1 MKKKYISI
9 TVLMFSLSV
18 SFAQNQQL
26 YYDGENDKCY
36 IPDAEVLFS
45 NLEIFT
51 VEVWLKPFDIS
62 NSPIFIGSSSNE
74 ILFGIDNNY
83 KDVCIST
90 NFINGNTFV
99 KSFNYAFTDVGV
111 WHHIAYVRS
120 GTGSGHGKIYIDG
133 VDKTSPYYNTTG
145 VSIPMTGD
153 LELGISLTSF
163 ELNGSMDEL
172 RIWNVARTQTEIND
186 NMNFELTGSEPGLIG
201 YWKFNEGSG
210 QIILDTQTN
219 GVIHNGTLGATA
231 NPGSDD
237 PTRIQDPTLPLPVEL
252 VSFVS
257 NLNANNVELS
267 WITASEINNMG
278 FDIERK
284 TESSSYAKIGF
295 VSGNGTTTDYSYY
308 SFVDVI
314 SQPGVYLYRLKQI
327 DFDGSFKYSN
337 EIRVEIESVPL
348 TFNLEQNYP
357 NPFNPTT
364 KISYALPETGFV
376 NLTVYNSLGE
386 KVTELVNEVEESGKH
401 NVIFLAGNLSS
412 GLYIY
417 KLSLSGERNTY
428 TISKVMSLVK

>member
-1 MKKKYISI
+1 MKINYILI
-9 TVLMFSLSV
+9 APLILFLSV

-62 NSPIFIGSSSNE
+62 NNPIFIGSSSGE
-74 ILFGIDNNY
+74 ILFGIDDNFKN
-83 KDVCIST
+83 VAVST
-90 NFINGNTFV
+90 NFMSGNTFV
-99 KSFNYAFTDVGV
+99 TSVQYSFTDVGI

-133 VDKTSPYYNTTG
+133 VVKTNPYQNTTYS
-145 VSIPMTGD
+145 SIPMAGD
-153 LELGISLTSF
+153 LKLGIALTSF

-172 RIWNVARTQTEIND
+172 RIWNVARTHTEIND
-186 NMNFELTGSEPGLIG
+186 NMNIELSGGEPGLIG
-201 YWKFNEGSG
+201 YWKFNEGFG
-210 QIILDTQTN
+210 QIILDSQTN
-219 GVIHNGTLGATA
+219 RVIHNGTLGATA

-252 VSFVS
+252 VSFGS
-257 NLNANNVELS
+257 SINDNTVELS

-284 TESSSYAKIGF
+284 SESGSYEMIGF
-295 VSGNGTTTDYSYY
+295 VRGNGTTIDYSYY
-308 SFVDVI
+308 SFTDMI
-314 SQPGVYLYRLKQI
+314 LQPGMYFYRLKQI
-327 DFDGSFKYSN
+327 DFDGSFKYYN
-337 EIRVEIESVPL
+337 EIQVEIESAPL
-348 TFNLEQNYP
+348 TFNLAQNYP
-357 NPFNPTT
+357 NPFNPATN
-364 KISYALPETGFV
+364 ISYTLPETGFV

-386 KVTELVNEVEESGKH
+386 KVTELVNGVEESGKH
-401 NVIFLAGNLSS
+401 NVVFSAGNLSS

-428 TISKVMSLVK
+428 IISKVMSLVK